1 VSLIGIATSS
11 KHVGNFDFSNCTLK
25 DSNCTL
31 NPIVKITTE
40 STELTNNTSLA
51 LFSEST
57 DSLFCVDASLALGL
71 LIFWLIIQ
79 IVLTAGCIIAVRRY
93 RRMAV
98 EAEEDRAEILARHLY
113 GIHGGNFEIA
123 RRVRWADRNDS
134 SIG

>member
-1 VSLIGIATSS
+1 ML
-11 KHVGNFDFSNCTLK
+11 
-25 DSNCTL
+25 
-31 NPIVKITTE
+31 
-40 STELTNNTSLA
+40 ELTKLHKFCS
-51 LFSEST
+51 FFFPES

-79 IVLTAGCIIAVRRY
+79 IALTAGCIIAVRRY
-93 RRMAV
+93 RKMAV
-98 EAEEDRAEILARHLY
+98 EAEEDRAQILARHLY

>member
-1 VSLIGIATSS
+1 MS
-11 KHVGNFDFSNCTLK
+11 F
-25 DSNCTL
+25 
-31 NPIVKITTE
+31 
-40 STELTNNTSLA
+40 A
-51 LFSEST
+51 LFSESM

>member
-1 VSLIGIATSS
+1 MSNRNRRSLTAIVSLGSIDG
-11 KHVGNFDFSNCTLK
+11 
-25 DSNCTL
+25 
-31 NPIVKITTE
+31 
-40 STELTNNTSLA
+40 
-51 LFSEST
+51 
-57 DSLFCVDASLALGL
+57 LFCVDASLALGL

-79 IVLTAGCIIAVRRY
+79 IVLTVGCLLTVGRY

-123 RRVRWADRNDS
+123 RRVRWADRNGS